1 MNYSSHTADSLIE
14 NSNIHSIKKEMLQ
27 KTYKKIFT
35 KENCSL
41 EELQQSF
48 YFVRYYL
55 SSQGFFNDKELPSL
69 IDPLTDFINREILK
83 SVDPLGLPS
92 TTTPITKLP
101 SFYDKYSIDLVNDV
115 IILIHL
121 SKIIENLKILKRVE
135 EEKNL
140 NIIREE
146 EVEKTII
153 IKNEEEE
160 EEEEE
165 DDDEIKSNYNI
176 FMKDLLNSLTQEIRL
191 RFTTPSISFSK
202 RVEGTIISN
211 STIEDVDKRSYS
223 DAYGIMENRLQITIR
238 NY

>member
-1 MNYSSHTADSLIE
+1 MKYSSHTADSLIE
-14 NSNIHSIKKEMLQ
+14 NSNTPSIKKELLQ

-35 KENCSL
+35 EENCTL

-69 IDPLTDFINREILK
+69 IDPLTDFINREILQ
-83 SVDPLGLPS
+83 SVNPQGIPS

-101 SFYDKYSIDLVNDV
+101 SFYDKYSLDLVNDV

-135 EEKNL
+135 EENL

-146 EVEKTII
+146 ELEKTII

-160 EEEEE
+160 EEEE
-165 DDDEIKSNYNI
+165 DEIKSNYNI

-211 STIEDVDKRSYS
+211 STIEDIDKRTYS